1 MTVRNPEELY
11 ELDSELPELSRP
23 VLLHSLDGFVDAGS
37 TGQLIRDH
45 ILDTLEHR
53 IIGRF
58 DVDSLMDYRARRPV
72 MVYDQ
77 DHWESYEPPE
87 LAIHLASD
95 AAGVPFLFLTGPEP
109 DFRWPTF
116 IDAVVGLTRDLKVRT
131 VVGLGAFPA
140 PTPIRARGCR
150 LRTPCRA
157 RRCRARWCP

>member
-77 DHWESYEPPE
+77 HHWESSEPP
-87 LAIHLASD
+87 APPIHLASPPPRPPS
-95 AAGVPFLFLTGPEP
+95 PF
-109 DFRWPTF
+109 
-116 IDAVVGLTRDLKVRT
+116 
-131 VVGLGAFPA
+131 
-140 PTPIRARGCR
+140 
-150 LRTPCRA
+150 
-157 RRCRARWCP
+157 

>member
-45 ILDTLEHR
+45 ILHTLEHR

-109 DFRWPTF
+109 DRLWSS
-116 IDAVVGLTRDLKVRT
+116 VLTS
-131 VVGLGAFPA
+131 P
-140 PTPIRARGCR
+140 
-150 LRTPCRA
+150 
-157 RRCRARWCP
+157 